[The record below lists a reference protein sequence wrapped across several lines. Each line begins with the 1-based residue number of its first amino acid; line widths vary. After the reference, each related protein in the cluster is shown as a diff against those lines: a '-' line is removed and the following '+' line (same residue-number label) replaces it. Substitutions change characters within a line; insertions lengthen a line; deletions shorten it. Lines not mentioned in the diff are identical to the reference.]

1 MGWLSCLKAPG
12 TEVMFM
18 SYELQVKL
26 LEGLVEEFG
35 EDKIVNV
42 SSPRVNESYVQVGR
56 EDLRQVVSYLK
67 EKGFDHIITISGVDW
82 GDRFEV
88 VYHLIWEGFNLN
100 VKVPVP
106 RDDVKVPSI
115 TDILNGA
122 VLYEREVNDL
132 FGVFPTGHP
141 NPARLILDYDWPEGL
156 YPLRKDETLQGL
168 REKVDG
174 RQWGRDVE

>member
-1 MGWLSCLKAPG
+1 
-12 TEVMFM
+12 M
-18 SYELQVKL
+18 SLETQIKL

-35 EDKIVNV
+35 GDKISNA
-42 SSPRVNESYVQVGR
+42 SSPRLNESYVQVRR
-56 EDLRQVVSYLK
+56 ESLREVVTHLK
-67 EKGFDHIITISGVDW
+67 EEGFEHIITISGVDW

-88 VYHLIWEGFNLN
+88 VYHLLRGGLNLN

-106 RDDVKVPSI
+106 KDDVKVPSI